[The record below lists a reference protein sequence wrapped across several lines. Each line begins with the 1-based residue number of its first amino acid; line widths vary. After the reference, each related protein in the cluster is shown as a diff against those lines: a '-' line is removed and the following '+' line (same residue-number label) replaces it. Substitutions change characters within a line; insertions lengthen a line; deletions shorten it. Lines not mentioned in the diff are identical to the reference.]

1 MIHLTVSEI
10 NAYLREMLDA
20 DEAIRDIWVEGEIS
34 NFSRASSGHCYFS
47 LKEGGAVI
55 RAAMWRTYAGRLATL
70 PRDGDAVLAHGRV
83 SFYEP
88 RGELQLYVDMI
99 RPAGEG
105 LLYARLEELKARLS
119 AEGLFDASRKRT
131 LPPLP
136 RRIGVVTSPTGA
148 ALQDILAVL
157 SRRYPLVEVLLSGC
171 QVQGTEAPA
180 SIVRALELLYACAA
194 DIDLIIL
201 ARGGGSI
208 EDLWSFN
215 EERVAR
221 AVFASPV
228 PLIAGV
234 GHESDT
240 TLVDDVADIRAP
252 TPSAA
257 AELAVPD
264 AAELAL
270 AAAALRQR
278 LDVLVVQASTTRRSQ
293 VEQAEGAIQRHNPL
307 TRIALARQQIDDM
320 VRRASRQMEYAVAL
334 RSAELKQR
342 QAQLDALNPH
352 ATLRRGYA
360 LVQRADDGTTVV
372 QAGQVAPGDA
382 LHVTLQDGT
391 LVVDVREQSSSGD
404 SNEKNEG

>member
-1 MIHLTVSEI
+1 MIHLTVSEL

-20 DEAIRDIWVEGEIS
+20 DEALRDIWVQGEIS

-55 RAAMWRTYAGRLATL
+55 RAAMWRTYVGRLIAL
-70 PRDGDAVLAHGRV
+70 PKDGDAVLAHGRI

-88 RGELQLYVDMI
+88 RGELQLYVDMV

-105 LLYARLEELKARLS
+105 LLYARLAELKACLS
-119 AEGLFDASRKRT
+119 AEGLFDVSRKRV

-157 SRRYPLVEVLLSGC
+157 ARRYPIVEVLLAGC
-171 QVQGTEAPA
+171 LVQGTEAPT
-180 SIVRALELLYACAA
+180 SIVRALETLYHYAT

-215 EERVAR
+215 EEIVAR

-228 PLIAGV
+228 PLITGV

-240 TLVDDVADIRAP
+240 TLVDDVADVRAP

-264 AAELAL
+264 WSELAL
-270 AAAALRQR
+270 GVAALRQQ
-278 LDVLVVQASTTRRSQ
+278 LDIAITEAIATRRSQ
-293 VEQAEGAIQRHNPL
+293 LEQADTRIQRQHPHS
-307 TRIALARQQIDDM
+307 RIALARQQIDDL
-320 VRRASRQMEYAVAL
+320 VRRATIQTNHTVVL
-334 RSAELKQR
+334 RRAEVQR
-342 QAQLDALNPH
+342 VHAQLAALNPR
-352 ATLRRGYA
+352 ATLERGYA
-360 LVQRADDGTTVV
+360 LVQRADTGVPVGHTSL
-372 QAGQVAPGDA
+372 VAPGDVLKLTLKDGA
-382 LHVTLQDGT
+382 LIVEVRNEESDG
-391 LVVDVREQSSSGD
+391 
-404 SNEKNEG
+404 